1 MTKFADSKESPQIH
15 LKLGDEIRKSVGG
28 IGSFKNFSY
37 LCEKI
42 KAYVRESRY
51 TMGTAIEQLR

>member
-1 MTKFADSKESPQIH
+1 MKDAKKSWKNN
-15 LKLGDEIRKSVGG
+15 LNLGYETRKKAGG
-28 IGSFKNFSY
+28 IGFLKNFSY

-51 TMGTAIEQLR
+51 TMDTAIEQLR